1 MPRGP
6 RVALLL
12 LIVVLISLT
21 VAACGSGKKA
31 STTVTSAPATGG
43 AMTPEK
49 ARALHANEM
58 GEIPV
63 LMYHLISHT
72 NSQFNRTPDEFR
84 NDIADLMADGYYP
97 VNVRDMAS
105 GNLDVPAGK
114 SPVVI
119 TFDDSS
125 EGQYRILPDG
135 SLDPNC
141 AVAIMNQ
148 AADGEGWARRASFF
162 PLIDVTPPGHDIF
175 GQPDLQQKKLRDLV
189 AWGYEVGSHTVT
201 HLNLKKAS
209 TKEAT
214 KQLEQSQA
222 TLESMIGAD
231 YQVTSLALPFG
242 EYPANDAILAG
253 GTYQGHA
260 YRYTAALK
268 EAGGPAFSPFS
279 SRFQALHI
287 NRIQVTGNTL
297 KSVLALLD
305 KHPDLRYVSDG
316 DPTTISA
323 PLDLP
328 AQLGTLGSDLGRP
341 IVRY

>member
-1 MPRGP
+1 M
-6 RVALLL
+6 ALLL

-279 SRFQALHI
+279 SKFQALHI

>member
-1 MPRGP
+1 
-6 RVALLL
+6 
-12 LIVVLISLT
+12 
-21 VAACGSGKKA
+21 
-31 STTVTSAPATGG
+31 
-43 AMTPEK
+43 MTPEK

-84 NDIADLMADGYYP
+84 NDIADLITDGYYP
-97 VNVRDMAS
+97 VNVRDLAS

-148 AADGEGWARRASFF
+148 AADGGGWAKRASFY
-162 PLIDVTPPGHDIF
+162 PLIDVTPPDHDIF
-175 GQPDLQQKKLRDLV
+175 GQPDLQQEKLRDLV

-201 HLNLKKAS
+201 HLNLKTAS

-242 EYPANDAILAG
+242 EYPANDAILAS

-260 YRYTAALK
+260 YHYTAALK

-279 SRFQALHI
+279 SKFQALHI

-297 KSVLALLD
+297 KSVLALLN
-305 KHPDLRYVSDG
+305 KHPELRYVSDG

-323 PLDLP
+323 PRNLP
-328 AQLGTLGSDLGRP
+328 AQLGTLRNDTSRP